1 MGYGKTNSFNNGVE
15 MKKILFL
22 YFALISMIA
31 SADDTQPTA
40 ELRLYDNNEPLRQNF
55 IGYSELTNDNQ
66 IIIYR
71 SDPTPS
77 SETRKYAMWRVID
90 LVQDSTNHSI
100 FHLGNNR
107 PINKY
112 CIVPFVNGVMSSNFE
127 YDSDSNTIQFVNGT
141 EPDIVP
147 QEYSVKALILLHP
160 APVSQ

>member
-1 MGYGKTNSFNNGVE
+1 
-15 MKKILFL
+15 MKKLFL
-22 YFALISMIA
+22 FCVFIISLICISFAEDESLS
-31 SADDTQPTA
+31 QK
-40 ELRLYDNNEPLRQNF
+40 F
-55 IGYSELTNDNQ
+55 IGISEQHGDIP

-77 SETRKYAMWRVID
+77 PSTRKYAMWRVID
-90 LVQDSTNHSI
+90 LVQDSIDHSI

-107 PINKY
+107 PINEY
-112 CIVPFVNGVMSSNFE
+112 CIVPFVNGVMSSNFK
-127 YDSDSNTIQFVNGT
+127 YNSDSNIIQFVNGT